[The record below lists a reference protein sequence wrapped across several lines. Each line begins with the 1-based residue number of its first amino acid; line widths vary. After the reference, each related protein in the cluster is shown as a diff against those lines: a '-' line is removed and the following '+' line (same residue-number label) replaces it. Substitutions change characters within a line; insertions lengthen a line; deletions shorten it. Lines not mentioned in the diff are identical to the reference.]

1 MRIDEVIKH
10 GGKRLLRAEV
20 VRLLKKSDPR
30 TTNDFN
36 KIVRHALDNYKRVY
50 GPFDDVAEDDQLT
63 GEMMAYAQQAN
74 RQIPRNTG
82 QPTAKQ
88 KLINSISELAN
99 ISKEE
104 LEMLPIDELFALKK
118 EYSQ

>member
-10 GGKRLLRAEV
+10 SGKRILRAEI
-20 VRLLKKSDPR
+20 VRLLKKTDPR

-36 KIVRHALDNYKRVY
+36 KIVRYALDNYTRVY
-50 GPFDDVAEDDQLT
+50 GPFDDSAE
-63 GEMMAYAQQAN
+63 GEQITKEMIVYAQQAN
-74 RQIPRNTG
+74 RQIPRNIG

-104 LEMLPIDELFALKK
+104 LEMLPVDELFALKK